1 MNCALHYKSVI
12 VGLFEQL
19 SRNNCIQKLVCQGLL
34 VCMKQCRSSHVF
46 TLAVQQLQANL
57 GKVTVCATEGKTFH
71 QQFHQQFHQHKVSSG
86 QRDCTLQLTMRIAT
100 HIAGGL
106 MQNTHESV
114 CANSL
119 EATAII
125 VA

>member
-46 TLAVQQLQANL
+46 TLVFNNYRQILANL
-57 GKVTVCATEGKTFH
+57 GKVTVCATE
-71 QQFHQQFHQHKVSSG
+71 
-86 QRDCTLQLTMRIAT
+86 
-100 HIAGGL
+100 
-106 MQNTHESV
+106 
-114 CANSL
+114 
-119 EATAII
+119 
-125 VA
+125 